1 MIFLVYLESKNERE
15 RMDLK
20 ISGKGVL
27 FSLCTPADAL
37 NMQQGYTWVALI
49 LQGKP
54 VSKYNLTKPHQ
65 KF

>member
-1 MIFLVYLESKNERE
+1 MIFLVYLKSKNERE

-20 ISGKGVL
+20 KSGKGVL
-27 FSLCTPADAL
+27 FSLGTPADAL
-37 NMQQGYTWVALI
+37 NLQGYTWVALI

>member
-1 MIFLVYLESKNERE
+1 MKEKGWII
-15 RMDLK
+15 DLK

-27 FSLCTPADAL
+27 FPLGTPADAL
-37 NMQQGYTWVALI
+37 KLQGYTWVALI
-49 LQGKP
+49 LQSKP